1 MNIISVRILREF
13 IKKHPQSQ
21 TPLMRWYKTVQ
32 KSDYKTPQEMILDF
46 AGSDYVGN
54 DRIVFN
60 TGHNKY
66 RLIVSFDYDR
76 DVGFIKFIG
85 THKEYDKI
93 DAKTVAYKKFTQ

>member
-1 MNIISVRILREF
+1 MNVISVRILREF

-32 KSDYKTPQEMILDF
+32 NADYKTPQEMILDF
-46 AGSDYVGN
+46 TGSDYVGN

-60 TGHNKY
+60 IGHNKY
-66 RLIVSFDYDR
+66 RLIVSFDYNR

-85 THKEYDKI
+85 THTEYDKI
-93 DAKTVAYKKFTQ
+93 DVKTVAYKKFT

>member
-1 MNIISVRILREF
+1 
-13 IKKHPQSQ
+13 
-21 TPLMRWYKTVQ
+21 
-32 KSDYKTPQEMILDF
+32 MILDF

-54 DRIVFN
+54 DRIIFN
-60 TGHNKY
+60 IGHNKY

-76 DVGFIKFIG
+76 DAGFIKFIG